1 MKAAVLF
8 ESPGK
13 LMIEELGVDRP
24 GPREVMIRVAATG
37 LCHSDLHYL
46 QRPYPLQGPTV
57 LGHEGAGV
65 VEAVGSD
72 VTYVQPGDHVI
83 TFPTGFCGQC
93 EWCLAGRPTLCGQTG
108 LRRSDDQAPRLRLAG
123 GEPCVQFVGLGTFA
137 EEMLVHEH
145 ALVKIDPD
153 IPLDRA
159 AIVGCAVPTGV
170 GAVIRTA
177 KVPPGANVAVVGCGG
192 VGLELHPGRG
202 DCRRQPDRG
211 RRHQRRE
218 AGAGP

>member
-1 MKAAVLF
+1 
-8 ESPGK
+8 
-13 LMIEELGVDRP
+13 MIQ
-24 GPREVMIRVAATG
+24 VAATG

-72 VTYVQPGDHVI
+72 VTYVQPRGPRHHLPHRVLRAVRVVPDRAPDPVRADRSPHGPA
-83 TFPTGFCGQC
+83 TNHRACDSP
-93 EWCLAGRPTLCGQTG
+93 AGSPVCSSSG
-108 LRRSDDQAPRLRLAG
+108 SA
-123 GEPCVQFVGLGTFA
+123 TFA

-145 ALVKIDPD
+145 ALVKIDPE

-192 VGLELHPGRG
+192 VGLNCHPGGG
-202 DCRRQPDRG
+202 DRRRQPDRG

-218 AGAGP
+218 AGAGPKVRRHRRDQQRQRRRRGPAL